1 MRHHSY
7 NTQFKFV
14 REPENFNKFTDREF
28 LQYCLGGTLYMPGTK
43 DIRDKVMKHQLDVT
57 SFVMDMEDACAE
69 EKLGEAADNILST
82 MDFFADKIEE
92 GELTIDDIPLIFI
105 RVRNVDQFRDFASRM
120 TKRQAHILTG
130 FNFPKFCSANALEYL
145 YVLDDTRKRLG
156 ELLYGMPILEG
167 KEVAYREG
175 RARELLLVYNILR
188 PYRQM
193 ILNVR
198 VGGTDMSS
206 IFGVRRD
213 INTSIYDIITV
224 RDALSD
230 ILNLFIRNGEYVVS
244 GAVWEYFLAYKED
257 DINDLIKQNFYHTLL
272 RGKTVVNE
280 AIDGLLHEVVL
291 DKANGFVGKTIIHP
305 SHVRFVNAMFAVVEE
320 EYLDAKQILDTSGG
334 VIKSAKG
341 NKMNE
346 INPHRNWAHKIMS
359 RARAY
364 GVVKTE
370 NSILD
375 LVLGQTRD

>member
-1 MRHHSY
+1 
-7 NTQFKFV
+7 
-14 REPENFNKFTDREF
+14 
-28 LQYCLGGTLYMPGTK
+28 
-43 DIRDKVMKHQLDVT
+43 
-57 SFVMDMEDACAE
+57 
-69 EKLGEAADNILST
+69 
-82 MDFFADKIEE
+82 
-92 GELTIDDIPLIFI
+92 
-105 RVRNVDQFRDFASRM
+105 
-120 TKRQAHILTG
+120 
-130 FNFPKFCSANALEYL
+130 
-145 YVLDDTRKRLG
+145 
-156 ELLYGMPILEG
+156 
-167 KEVAYREG
+167 
-175 RARELLLVYNILR
+175 
-188 PYRQM
+188 M

-213 INTSIYDIITV
+213 INTSVYDIITV

-257 DINDLIKQNFYHTLL
+257 DINDLIKQNFYHSLL
-272 RGKTVVNE
+272 KGKAIVNE

-364 GVVKTE
+364 GVVKSE
-370 NSILD
+370 NSILE
-375 LVLGQTRD
+375 LVLGKTEI

>member
-7 NTQFKFV
+7 NKEFQFV
-14 REPENFNKFTDREF
+14 REPENFNKYTDREF

-43 DIRDKVMKHQLDVT
+43 DIRDKVLNHQLDVT

-92 GELTIDDIPLIFI
+92 GTLTIDDIPLIFV
-105 RVRNVDQFRDFASRM
+105 RVRNVEQFKDFVSKM
-120 TKRQAHILTG
+120 TSRQAHVLTG
-130 FNFPKFCSANALEYL
+130 FNFPKFCSENAFEYL
-145 YVLDDTRKRLG
+145 YTLDATSKRLG

-175 RARELLLVYNILR
+175 RTRELLLIYNILR
-188 PYRQM
+188 PFRHM

-257 DINDLIKQNFYHTLL
+257 DINDLIKQNFYHSLL
-272 RGKTVVNE
+272 KGKAIVNE

-305 SHVRFVNAMFAVVEE
+305 SHVRFVNAMFSVVEE

-334 VIKSAKG
+334 VIKSKAG

-346 INPHRNWAHKIMS
+346 INPHRNWANKIMN

-364 GVVKTE
+364 GVVKSE
-370 NSILD
+370 NSILE
-375 LVLGQTRD
+375 LVLGKTEV

>member
-7 NTQFKFV
+7 NKEFQFV
-14 REPENFNKFTDREF
+14 REPENFNKYTDREF

-43 DIRDKVMKHQLDVT
+43 DIRDKVVNHQLDVT

-92 GELTIDDIPLIFI
+92 GVLTIDDIPLIFV
-105 RVRNVDQFRDFASRM
+105 RVRNVEQFKDFVSKM
-120 TKRQAHILTG
+120 TSRQAHVLTG
-130 FNFPKFCSANALEYL
+130 FNFPKFCSENALEYL
-145 YVLDDTRKRLG
+145 YTLDATSKRLG

-175 RARELLLVYNILR
+175 RTRELLLIYNILR
-188 PYRQM
+188 PFRHM

-257 DINDLIKQNFYHTLL
+257 DINDLIKQNFYHSLL
-272 RGKTVVNE
+272 KGKAIVNE

-305 SHVRFVNAMFAVVEE
+305 SHVRFVNAMFSVVEE

-334 VIKSAKG
+334 VIKSKAG

-346 INPHRNWAHKIMS
+346 INPHRNWANKIMN

-364 GVVKTE
+364 GVVKSE
-370 NSILD
+370 NSILE
-375 LVLGQTRD
+375 LVLGKTEV

>member
-7 NTQFKFV
+7 NKEFQFV
-14 REPENFNKFTDREF
+14 RKPENFNKYTDREF

-43 DIRDKVMKHQLDVT
+43 DIRDKVVNHQLDVT
-57 SFVMDMEDACAE
+57 SLVMDMEDACAE

-92 GELTIDDIPLIFI
+92 GVLTIDDIPLIFI
-105 RVRNVDQFRDFASRM
+105 RVRNVQQFKDFVSKM
-120 TKRQAHILTG
+120 TSRQAHVLAG
-130 FNFPKFCSANALEYL
+130 FNFPKFCSENALEYL
-145 YVLDDTRKRLG
+145 YTLDATSKRLG

-175 RARELLLVYNILR
+175 RSRELLLIYNILR
-188 PYRQM
+188 PYRNM

-257 DINDLIKQNFYHTLL
+257 DINDLIKQNFYHSLL
-272 RGKTVVNE
+272 KGKTIVNE

-305 SHVRFVNAMFAVVEE
+305 SHVRFVNAMFSVVEE

-334 VIKSAKG
+334 VIKSKAG

-346 INPHRNWAHKIMS
+346 INPHRNWANKIMN
-359 RARAY
+359 RAKAY
-364 GVVKTE
+364 GVVKSE
-370 NSILD
+370 NSILE
-375 LVLGQTRD
+375 LVLGKTEV

>member
-7 NTQFKFV
+7 NKEFQFV
-14 REPENFNKFTDREF
+14 REPENFNKYTDREF

-43 DIRDKVMKHQLDVT
+43 DIRDKVLNHQLDVT

-92 GELTIDDIPLIFI
+92 GILTIDDIPLIFV
-105 RVRNVDQFRDFASRM
+105 RVRNVEQFKDFVSKM
-120 TKRQAHILTG
+120 TSRQAHVLTG
-130 FNFPKFCSANALEYL
+130 FNFPKFCSENALEYL
-145 YVLDDTRKRLG
+145 YTLDATSKRLG

-175 RARELLLVYNILR
+175 RARELLLIYNILR
-188 PYRQM
+188 PYRNM

-257 DINDLIKQNFYHTLL
+257 DINDLIKQNFYHSLL
-272 RGKTVVNE
+272 KGKAIVNE

-305 SHVRFVNAMFAVVEE
+305 SHVRFVNAMFSVVEE

-334 VIKSAKG
+334 VIKSKAG

-346 INPHRNWAHKIMS
+346 INPHRNWANKIMN

-364 GVVKTE
+364 GVVKSE
-370 NSILD
+370 NSILEI
-375 LVLGQTRD
+375 VLGKTEV

>member
-7 NTQFKFV
+7 NKEFQFV
-14 REPENFNKFTDREF
+14 REPENFNKYTDREF

-43 DIRDKVMKHQLDVT
+43 DIRDKVLNHQLDVT

-69 EKLGEAADNILST
+69 EKLGEAADNILGT

-92 GELTIDDIPLIFI
+92 GVLTIDDIPLIFV
-105 RVRNVDQFRDFASRM
+105 RVRNVNQFKDFVSKM
-120 TKRQAHILTG
+120 TSRQAHVLTG
-130 FNFPKFCSANALEYL
+130 FNFPKFCSENALEYL
-145 YVLDDTRKRLG
+145 YTLDATSKRLG

-175 RARELLLVYNILR
+175 RSRELLLIYNILR
-188 PYRQM
+188 PYRNM

-257 DINDLIKQNFYHTLL
+257 DINDLIKQNFYHSLL
-272 RGKTVVNE
+272 KGKAIVNE

-305 SHVRFVNAMFAVVEE
+305 SHVRFVNAMFSVVEE

-334 VIKSAKG
+334 VIKSKAG

-346 INPHRNWAHKIMS
+346 INPHRNWANKIMN

-364 GVVKTE
+364 GVVKSE
-370 NSILD
+370 NSILE
-375 LVLGQTRD
+375 LVLGKTEV

>member
-1 MRHHSY
+1 
-7 NTQFKFV
+7 
-14 REPENFNKFTDREF
+14 
-28 LQYCLGGTLYMPGTK
+28 MPGTK
-43 DIRDKVMKHQLDVT
+43 DIRDKVLNHQLDVT

-69 EKLGEAADNILST
+69 EKLGEAADNILGT

-92 GELTIDDIPLIFI
+92 GVLTIDDIPLIFV
-105 RVRNVDQFRDFASRM
+105 RVRNVEQFKDFVSKM
-120 TKRQAHILTG
+120 TSRQAHVLTG
-130 FNFPKFCSANALEYL
+130 FNFPKFCSENALEYR
-145 YVLDDTRKRLG
+145 YTLDATSKRLG

-175 RARELLLVYNILR
+175 RARELLLIYNILR
-188 PYRQM
+188 PYRNM

-257 DINDLIKQNFYHTLL
+257 DINDLIKQNFYHSLL
-272 RGKTVVNE
+272 KGKAIVNE

-305 SHVRFVNAMFAVVEE
+305 SHVRFVNAMFSVVEE

-334 VIKSAKG
+334 VIKSKAG

-346 INPHRNWAHKIMS
+346 INPHRNWANKIMN

-364 GVVKTE
+364 GVVKSE
-370 NSILD
+370 NSILEI
-375 LVLGQTRD
+375 VLGKTEV

>member
-7 NTQFKFV
+7 NKEFQFV
-14 REPENFNKFTDREF
+14 REPENFNKYTDREF

-43 DIRDKVMKHQLDVT
+43 DIRDKVLNHQLDVT

-69 EKLGEAADNILST
+69 EKLGEAADNILGT

-92 GELTIDDIPLIFI
+92 GVLTIDDIPLIFV
-105 RVRNVDQFRDFASRM
+105 RVRNVEQFKDFVSKM
-120 TKRQAHILTG
+120 TSRQAHVLTG
-130 FNFPKFCSANALEYL
+130 FNFPKFCSENALEYL
-145 YVLDDTRKRLG
+145 YTLDATSKRLG

-175 RARELLLVYNILR
+175 RARELLLIYNILR
-188 PYRQM
+188 PYRNM

-257 DINDLIKQNFYHTLL
+257 DINDLIKQNFYHSLL
-272 RGKTVVNE
+272 KGKAIVNE

-305 SHVRFVNAMFAVVEE
+305 SHVRFVNAMFSVVEE

-334 VIKSAKG
+334 VIKSKAG

-346 INPHRNWAHKIMS
+346 INPHRNWANKIMN

-364 GVVKTE
+364 GVVKSE
-370 NSILD
+370 NSILEI
-375 LVLGQTRD
+375 VLGKTEV

>member
-7 NTQFKFV
+7 NKEFQFV
-14 REPENFNKFTDREF
+14 REPENFNKYTDREF

-43 DIRDKVMKHQLDVT
+43 DIRDKVLNHQLDVT

-92 GELTIDDIPLIFI
+92 GVLTIDDIPLIFV
-105 RVRNVDQFRDFASRM
+105 RVRNVEQFKDFVSKM
-120 TKRQAHILTG
+120 TSRQAHVLTG
-130 FNFPKFCSANALEYL
+130 FNFPKFCSENALEYL
-145 YVLDDTRKRLG
+145 YTLDATSKRLG

-175 RARELLLVYNILR
+175 RARELLLIYNILR
-188 PYRQM
+188 PFRHM

-257 DINDLIKQNFYHTLL
+257 DINDLIKQNFYHSLL
-272 RGKTVVNE
+272 KGKAIVNE

-305 SHVRFVNAMFAVVEE
+305 SHVRFVNAMFSVVEE

-334 VIKSAKG
+334 VIKSKAG

-346 INPHRNWAHKIMS
+346 INPHRNWANKIMN

-364 GVVKTE
+364 GVVKSE
-370 NSILD
+370 NSILE
-375 LVLGQTRD
+375 LVLGKTEV

>member
-7 NTQFKFV
+7 NKEFQFV
-14 REPENFNKFTDREF
+14 REPENFNKYTDREF

-43 DIRDKVMKHQLDVT
+43 DIRDKVLNHQLDVT

-69 EKLGEAADNILST
+69 EKLGEAADNILGT

-92 GELTIDDIPLIFI
+92 GILTIDDIPLIFV
-105 RVRNVDQFRDFASRM
+105 RVRNVEQFKDFVSKM
-120 TKRQAHILTG
+120 TSRQAHVLTG
-130 FNFPKFCSANALEYL
+130 FNFPKFCSENALEYL
-145 YVLDDTRKRLG
+145 YTLDATSKRLG

-175 RARELLLVYNILR
+175 RARELLLIYNILR
-188 PYRQM
+188 PYRNM

-257 DINDLIKQNFYHTLL
+257 DINDLIKQNFYHSLL
-272 RGKTVVNE
+272 KGKAIVNE

-305 SHVRFVNAMFAVVEE
+305 SHVRFVNAMFSVVEE

-334 VIKSAKG
+334 VIKSKAG

-346 INPHRNWAHKIMS
+346 INPHRNWANKIMN

-364 GVVKTE
+364 GVVKSE
-370 NSILD
+370 NSILEI
-375 LVLGQTRD
+375 VLGKTEV

>member
-7 NTQFKFV
+7 NKEFQFV
-14 REPENFNKFTDREF
+14 REPENFNKYTDREF

-43 DIRDKVMKHQLDVT
+43 DIRDKVLNHQLDVT

-92 GELTIDDIPLIFI
+92 GVLTIDDIPLIFV
-105 RVRNVDQFRDFASRM
+105 RVRNVNQFKDFVSKM
-120 TKRQAHILTG
+120 TSRQAHVLTG
-130 FNFPKFCSANALEYL
+130 FNFPKFCSENALEYL
-145 YVLDDTRKRLG
+145 YTLDATSKRLG

-175 RARELLLVYNILR
+175 RARELLLIYNILR
-188 PYRQM
+188 PYRNM

-257 DINDLIKQNFYHTLL
+257 DINDLIKQNFYHSLL
-272 RGKTVVNE
+272 KGKAIVNE

-305 SHVRFVNAMFAVVEE
+305 SHVRFVNAMFSVVEE

-334 VIKSAKG
+334 VIKSKAG

-346 INPHRNWAHKIMS
+346 INPHRNWANKIMN

-364 GVVKTE
+364 GVVKSE
-370 NSILD
+370 NSILEI
-375 LVLGQTRD
+375 VLGKTEV

>member
-7 NTQFKFV
+7 NKEFQFV
-14 REPENFNKFTDREF
+14 REPENFNKYTDREF

-43 DIRDKVMKHQLDVT
+43 DIRDKVLNRQLDVT

-69 EKLGEAADNILST
+69 EKLGEAADNILGT

-92 GELTIDDIPLIFI
+92 GVLSIDDIPLIFV
-105 RVRNVDQFRDFASRM
+105 RVRNVEQFKDFVSKM
-120 TKRQAHILTG
+120 TSRQAHVLTG
-130 FNFPKFCSANALEYL
+130 FNFPKFCSENALEYL
-145 YVLDDTRKRLG
+145 YTLDATSKRLG

-175 RARELLLVYNILR
+175 RARELLLIYNILR
-188 PYRQM
+188 PYRNM

-257 DINDLIKQNFYHTLL
+257 DINDLIKQNFYHSLL
-272 RGKTVVNE
+272 KGKAIVNE

-305 SHVRFVNAMFAVVEE
+305 SHVRFVNAMFSVVEE

-334 VIKSAKG
+334 VIKSKAG

-346 INPHRNWAHKIMS
+346 INPHRNWANKIMN

-364 GVVKTE
+364 GVVKSE
-370 NSILD
+370 NSILEI
-375 LVLGQTRD
+375 VLGKTEV

>member
-7 NTQFKFV
+7 NKEFQFV
-14 REPENFNKFTDREF
+14 REPENFNKYTDREF

-43 DIRDKVMKHQLDVT
+43 DIRDKVLNHQLDVT

-69 EKLGEAADNILST
+69 EKLGEAADNILGT

-92 GELTIDDIPLIFI
+92 GVLTIDDIPLIFV
-105 RVRNVDQFRDFASRM
+105 RVRNVEQFKDFVSKM
-120 TKRQAHILTG
+120 TSRQAHVLTG
-130 FNFPKFCSANALEYL
+130 FNFPKFCSENALEYL
-145 YVLDDTRKRLG
+145 YTLDATSKRLG

-175 RARELLLVYNILR
+175 RARELLLIYNILR
-188 PYRQM
+188 PYRNM

-257 DINDLIKQNFYHTLL
+257 DINDLIKQNFYHSLL
-272 RGKTVVNE
+272 KGKAIVNE

-305 SHVRFVNAMFAVVEE
+305 SHVRFVNAMFSVVEE

-334 VIKSAKG
+334 VIKSKAG

-346 INPHRNWAHKIMS
+346 INPHRNWANKIMN

-364 GVVKTE
+364 GVVKSE
-370 NSILD
+370 NSILE
-375 LVLGQTRD
+375 LVLGKTEV

>member
-7 NTQFKFV
+7 NKEFQFV
-14 REPENFNKFTDREF
+14 REPENFNKYTDREF

-43 DIRDKVMKHQLDVT
+43 DIRDKVLNHQLDVT

-69 EKLGEAADNILST
+69 EKLGEAADNILGT

-92 GELTIDDIPLIFI
+92 GTLTIDDIPLIFV
-105 RVRNVDQFRDFASRM
+105 RVRNVNQFKDFVSKM
-120 TKRQAHILTG
+120 TSRQAHVLTG
-130 FNFPKFCSANALEYL
+130 FNFPKFCSENALEYL
-145 YVLDDTRKRLG
+145 YTLDATSKRLG

-175 RARELLLVYNILR
+175 RARELLLIYNILR
-188 PYRQM
+188 PFRHM

-257 DINDLIKQNFYHTLL
+257 DINDLIKQNFYHSLL
-272 RGKTVVNE
+272 KGKAIVNE

-305 SHVRFVNAMFAVVEE
+305 SHVRFVNAMFSVVEE

-334 VIKSAKG
+334 VIKSKAG

-346 INPHRNWAHKIMS
+346 INPHRNWANKIMN

-364 GVVKTE
+364 GVVKSE
-370 NSILD
+370 NSILE
-375 LVLGQTRD
+375 LVLGKTEV

>member
-7 NTQFKFV
+7 NTHFKFV

-156 ELLYGMPILEG
+156 ELLYGMPILEV

-272 RGKTVVNE
+272 RGKAVVNE

>member
-7 NTQFKFV
+7 NTHFKFV